1 MVFIQKI
8 HIIYLIVI
16 LTYIILLNNIYKS
29 YKFIYYNNK
38 FIINIILIYILLT
51 FNTLS
56 VTFKILPHMYIYL
69 TLIILLLFYNLN
81 INKMML
87 NYILIINSILYCLE
101 PSKNFVNTIILVE
114 LMNIILIFI
123 ILFNTKTQLNYK
135 KYIYI
140 ILVSLN
146 VITLSLFLITYSIL
160 LNYYKSTNIEILVYF
175 LNNSNNTMITHCIYL
190 TIFIKLGLIT
200 GPIFNQYIYNNFNNK
215 TLNLYLYFYYI
226 IFPFIMLQWL
236 ILIPL
241 NKFIM
246 LTILLL
252 IIILNIIYI
261 KNFKKINTLLY
272 ISGQINL
279 IYIMLF
285 II

>member
-16 LTYIILLNNIYKS
+16 LTYITLLNNIYKS

-56 VTFKILPHMYIYL
+56 ITFKILPHMYIYL

-101 PSKNFVNTIILVE
+101 PSKNFVNTIILIE

-175 LNNSNNTMITHCIYL
+175 LNNNNNTMITHCIYL
-190 TIFIKLGLIT
+190 AIFIKLGLIT

-246 LTILLL
+246 LVILLL

>member
-16 LTYIILLNNIYKS
+16 LTYITLLNNIYKS
-29 YKFIYYNNK
+29 YKFVYYNNK
-38 FIINIILIYILLT
+38 FIINIILIYTLLI
-51 FNTLS
+51 FNTLGI
-56 VTFKILPHMYIYL
+56 TFKILPYIYIYL
-69 TLIILLLFYNLN
+69 TLTILLLFYNLN

-175 LNNSNNTMITHCIYL
+175 LNNNNNIMITHCIYL
-190 TIFIKLGLIT
+190 AIFIKLGLIT

-246 LTILLL
+246 LIILLL